1 MDSQL
6 AAAFWQQMQQG
17 LRGRDDT
24 LPLPAFLDRATFAS
38 AFAVSELATT
48 SIGLATQATAA
59 LIAASHPEYPSPPVA
74 VNVRLASRWFQQSFI
89 PLNRA
94 APAMWD
100 AFAGD
105 YRSRDGWIRL
115 HTNAAHHRLAMEQ
128 VLGAHADRATLA
140 QQVQQWQASELE
152 QAIIDAGGCAAEM
165 RSAAAWQQH
174 PQGQAVQHEPLFS
187 WKTTPAAPAPAWPLA
202 EARPLLG
209 IRVLDLTRI
218 IAGPVATRFLASLGA
233 SVLRIDPPG
242 WQEPTLDEEMSCG
255 KRRAVLDLT
264 QPADREQFIRLLR
277 EADVLVHGY
286 RADALERLG
295 FDAKTLQSLSPGL
308 VDAGLNAWGWQGPW
322 RNRRGFDSLVQMG
335 CGIAE
340 RGMQW
345 QQSDKPVPLPVQAL
359 DHATGY
365 LLAAAV
371 LEGLRRRVTQGDGSQ
386 VRLSLAR
393 TAWLLQQHPTGQCSG
408 SGITPRVKDHLPC
421 YELTPWGFGVRLRP
435 AAWLPGTPQ
444 LCATPGCAPGSQ
456 PARWWSQ

>member
-1 MDSQL
+1 MDSKL
-6 AAAFWQQMQQG
+6 AASLWQQMQQG
-17 LRGRDDT
+17 LRGRDDA
-24 LPLPAFLDRATFAS
+24 LPLPAFVDRATFSS
-38 AFAVSELATT
+38 AFAVSELAAT
-48 SIGLATQATAA
+48 SIGLATQAAA
-59 LIAASHPEYPSPPVA
+59 DLIATSRPEFPSPPIT
-74 VNVRLASRWFQQSFI
+74 VNVRLASRWFQQSFH

-94 APAMWD
+94 SPVMWD

-128 VLGAHADRATLA
+128 VLGAHANRAALA
-140 QQVQQWQASELE
+140 KQVRQWQASELE

-165 RSAAAWQQH
+165 RSAAAWQRH
-174 PQGQAVQHEPLFS
+174 PQGQAMQHEPLFS
-187 WKTTPAAPAPAWPLA
+187 WQATQPAIAPDWPLA
-202 EARPLLG
+202 RARPLLG
-209 IRVLDLTRI
+209 INVLDLTRI

-242 WQEPTLDEEMSCG
+242 WQEPTLDEEMSGG

-295 FDAKTLQSLSPGL
+295 FDAQTLQSLSPGL

-365 LLAAAV
+365 LLAASAIR
-371 LEGLRRRVTQGDGSQ
+371 LLTERLANGRGGSA
-386 VRLSLAR
+386 RLSLAR
-393 TAWLLQQHPTGQCSG
+393 TAKLLLEDGPGTHDPLRAEDALDQDPAIENTA
-408 SGITPRVKDHLPC
+408 
-421 YELTPWGFGVRLRP
+421 WGPARRLRVPVQISGTVVRWDWP
-435 AAWLPGTPQ
+435 ATDL
-444 LCATPGCAPGSQ
+444 GSHRAQ
-456 PARWWSQ
+456 W

>member
-1 MDSQL
+1 MDHQL
-6 AAAFWQQMQQG
+6 ATSLWQQMWQG
-17 LRGRDDT
+17 LRGNAAAH
-24 LPLPAFLDRATFAS
+24 PLPTFVDNAS
-38 AFAVSELATT
+38 FPAALAVSELAAT

-59 LIAASHPEYPSPPVA
+59 LINTSRPVE
-74 VNVRLASRWFQQSFI
+74 VNVRLASRWFQHSFM
-89 PLNRA
+89 PLNRP

-105 YRSRDGWIRL
+105 YASRDGWIRL
-115 HTNAAHHRLAMEQ
+115 HTNAAHHRQAMER
-128 VLGAHADRATLA
+128 VLGQHADRRSLA
-140 QQVQQWQASELE
+140 REVQRWSAGELE
-152 QAIIDAGGCAAEM
+152 QAIVDAGGCAAEM
-165 RSAAAWQQH
+165 RSTAAWQQH
-174 PQGQAVQHEPLFS
+174 PQGQAVAQEPLFA
-187 WKTTPAAPAPAWPLA
+187 WQTTGQAAAPQWQLP

-233 SVLRIDPPG
+233 DVLRIDPPG
-242 WQEPTLDEEMSCG
+242 WQEPSLDEEITCG

-264 QPADREQFIRLLR
+264 RPADREQFSHLLR

-295 FDAKTLQSLSPGL
+295 FDAATRQALAPGL
-308 VDAGLNAWGWQGPW
+308 VDVSLNAWGWQGPW

-340 RGMQW
+340 QGMQW
-345 QQSDKPVPLPVQAL
+345 QQSDKPTPLPVQAL

-371 LEGLRRRVTQGDGSQ
+371 LEGLRQRLANGYGSQ

-393 TAWLLQQHPTGQCSG
+393 TAWLLQQHPAAPG
-408 SGITPRVKDHLPC
+408 SDQSAILAKTEDNLPF
-421 YELTPWGFGVRLRP
+421 YELTQWGLGVRLRAP
-435 AAWLPGTPQ
+435 SWLPGTAQ
-444 LCATPGCAPGSQ
+444 LCATPGCLPGTH
-456 PARWWSQ
+456 PASW

>member
-1 MDSQL
+1 MDFQL
-6 AAAFWQQMQQG
+6 ATSLWQQMQQG
-17 LRGRDDT
+17 LRGNAAAWPVPDFVDC
-24 LPLPAFLDRATFAS
+24 ATFSS
-38 AFAVSELATT
+38 AFAVSELAAT
-48 SIGLATQATAA
+48 SVGLATQASAA
-59 LIAASHPEYPSPPVA
+59 LIATAHPLYRSRPVR
-74 VNVRLASRWFQQSFI
+74 VNVRLASRWFQHSFI

-128 VLGAHADRATLA
+128 VLGTHPDRTALA
-140 QQVQQWQASELE
+140 QQVRQWRAGELE

-174 PQGQAVQHEPLFS
+174 PQGKAVRQEPLFD
-187 WKTTPAAPAPAWPLA
+187 WRTTAAAPAPDRALA

-209 IRVLDLTRI
+209 IKVLDLTRI

-233 SVLRIDPPG
+233 DVLRIDPPG

-264 QPADREQFIRLLR
+264 RPADREQFTRLLR

-295 FDAKTLQSLSPGL
+295 FDAATRQRLAPGL
-308 VDAGLNAWGWQGPW
+308 VDAALNAWGWQGPW

-340 RGMQW
+340 QGMQW
-345 QQSDKPVPLPVQAL
+345 QQSDKPTPLPVQAL
-359 DHATGY
+359 DHASGY

-371 LEGLRRRVTQGDGSQ
+371 LEGLRRRMVSGHGSQ

-393 TAWLLQQHPTGQCSG
+393 TAWLLQQHPCGQNQQ
-408 SGITPRVKDHLPC
+408 SGIVPQVKDNLPGF
-421 YELTPWGFGVRLRP
+421 ELTPWGFGVRLRA

-444 LCATPGCAPGSQ
+444 LCATPGCAPGTH
-456 PARWWSQ
+456 PAAW

>member
-1 MDSQL
+1 MDSARTASL
-6 AAAFWQQMQQG
+6 WQQMVQG
-17 LRGRDDT
+17 LQGSDNVW
-24 LPLPAFLDRATFAS
+24 PLPAFIDRSTFSS
-38 AFAVSELATT
+38 AFAVSELAAT
-48 SIGLATQATAA
+48 SLGLATQAVAA
-59 LIAASHPEYPSPPVA
+59 LLATARPTYPSPPVT
-74 VNVRLASRWFQQSFI
+74 VNVRQASRWFQQSFH
-89 PLNRA
+89 PLNRP

-128 VLGAHADRATLA
+128 VLGTHADRPALA

-152 QAIIDAGGCAAEM
+152 QAIIDAGGCAAKM
-165 RSAAAWQQH
+165 RSAEAWQQH
-174 PQGQAVQHEPLFS
+174 PQGQAVQREPLFD
-187 WKTTPAAPAPAWPLA
+187 WHTTAAAPAPAWPLA
-202 EARPLLG
+202 EARPLQG

-233 SVLRIDPPG
+233 TVLRIDPPG
-242 WQEPTLDEEMSCG
+242 WAEPTLDEEMSCG

-264 QPADREQFIRLLR
+264 QPVDRDRFIRLLR
-277 EADVLVHGY
+277 DADVLVHGY

-295 FDAKTLQSLSPGL
+295 FDAETRQSLSPGL
-308 VDAGLNAWGWQGPW
+308 VDARLNAWGWQGPW

-345 QQSDKPVPLPVQAL
+345 QQSDKPCPLPVQAL

-371 LEGLRRRVTQGDGSQ
+371 LEGLRRRLTGGHGSQ

-393 TAWLLQQHPTGQCSG
+393 TAWLLQQHAAGQHTG
-408 SGITPRVKDHLPC
+408 SGIVPQVKDNLPFL
-421 YELTPWGFGVRLRP
+421 ELTPWGIGVRLRA

-444 LCATPGCAPGSQ
+444 FCATPGCVPGTH
-456 PARWWSQ
+456 PAAW

>member
-1 MDSQL
+1 MDLPL
-6 AAAFWQQMQQG
+6 AGSLWQQMQQG
-17 LRGRDDT
+17 LRGHDAIR
-24 LPLPAFLDRATFAS
+24 PLPVFTDRATFSS
-38 AFAVSELATT
+38 AFAVSELAAT
-48 SIGLATQATAA
+48 STGLATQAAA
-59 LIAASHPEYPSPPVA
+59 DLLAASSPDMILPPVT
-74 VNVRLASRWFQQSFI
+74 VNVRLASRWFQQSFC

-94 APAMWD
+94 APALWD
-100 AFAGD
+100 LFAGD
-105 YRSRDGWIRL
+105 YQSRDGWIRL
-115 HTNAAHHRLAMEQ
+115 HTNAAHHRQAMER
-128 VLGAHADRATLA
+128 VLGRYADRPALA
-140 QQVQQWQASELE
+140 RQVRQWQASELE

-174 PQGQAVQHEPLFS
+174 PQGQAVEREPLFS
-187 WKTTPAAPAPAWPLA
+187 WQSTLPAPAPAWLLPR
-202 EARPLLG
+202 ARPLLG

-277 EADVLVHGY
+277 KADVLVHGY

-295 FDAKTLQSLSPGL
+295 FDAETLQSLSPGL

-371 LEGLRRRVTQGDGSQ
+371 LEGLRRRLTAGHGSQ

-393 TAWLLQQHPTGQCSG
+393 TAWLLQQHPADHLAGTGIVPQ
-408 SGITPRVKDHLPC
+408 VNDNLPC
-421 YELTPWGFGVRLRP
+421 YELTPWGFGVRLK
-435 AAWLPGTPQ
+435 AAARLPGTPQ
-444 LCATPGCAPGSQ
+444 LCATAGSPPGTH
-456 PARWWSQ
+456 PAEW

>member
-1 MDSQL
+1 MDSPL
-6 AAAFWQQMQQG
+6 AASLWQQMQQG
-17 LRGRDDT
+17 LRGRDAAW
-24 LPLPAFLDRATFAS
+24 PLPAFVDRATFSS
-38 AFAVSELATT
+38 AFAVSELAAT
-48 SIGLATQATAA
+48 SIGLATQAAAA
-59 LIAASHPEYPSPPVA
+59 LMATSRPEFASPPVT
-74 VNVRLASRWFQQSFI
+74 VNVRLASRWFQQSFH

-115 HTNAAHHRLAMEQ
+115 HTNAAHHRLAMER
-128 VLGAHADRATLA
+128 VLGAHADRAALA

-152 QAIIDAGGCAAEM
+152 QAVIDAGGCAAEM

-174 PQGQAVQHEPLFS
+174 PQGQAVQREPLFS
-187 WKTTPAAPAPAWPLA
+187 WQSTQQAAAPAWPLA

-209 IRVLDLTRI
+209 IKVLDLTRI
-218 IAGPVATRFLASLGA
+218 IAGPAATRFLASLGA

-264 QPADREQFIRLLR
+264 QPADREQFIHLLR

-295 FDAKTLQSLSPGL
+295 FDAETLQSLSPGL

-345 QQSDKPVPLPVQAL
+345 QQNDKPVPLPVQAL
-359 DHATGY
+359 DHASGY

-371 LEGLRRRVTQGDGSQ
+371 LEGLWRRITEGHGSQ

-393 TAWLLQQHPTGQCSG
+393 TAWLLQQHPTDQRTG
-408 SGITPRVKDHLPC
+408 SGITPQVKDNLPC
-421 YELTPWGFGVRLRP
+421 YELTPWGFGVRLRA
-435 AAWLPGTPQ
+435 AAWLPRTPQ
-444 LCATPGCAPGSQ
+444 LCATPGCAPGTH
-456 PARWWSQ
+456 PATW